1 MEWVALSAGRCGS
14 ECVEYSIVKR
24 RQKKSCNKQVFFGN
38 LNYRVGDANEK
49 R

>member
-1 MEWVALSAGRCGS
+1 MYKLMSSFYCTNL
-14 ECVEYSIVKR
+14 IVKR